1 MSDEATAPSIRRD
14 IIVIGASAGGVEAL
28 MSIFARLPKDLPAA
42 VAVVLHRHPLYN
54 VYLAKVLGRGA
65 ALPLVEVLEE
75 SPLTPGTIYI
85 APSDAHLL
93 LTKDGTKIDRGAKE
107 HFTRPAVDPLFRSAA
122 EAYGPRVSGVLL
134 TGGGDD
140 GVRGLINI
148 KAAAGISIIQNPTE
162 AKVSSMPMNALLYDH
177 VDFVLSLQEIPSAVA
192 ALAQG
197 KSVHHF
203 SKAGRNS
210 SLPVSE
216 SSVRSRSC

>member
-1 MSDEATAPSIRRD
+1 MSEAPTAPSSRRD

-28 MSIFARLPKDLPAA
+28 MSIFARLPKELPAA

-54 VYLAKVLGRGA
+54 VHLAKVLGRRA

-75 SPLTPGTIYI
+75 GPLAPGTIYI

-93 LTKDGTKIDRGAKE
+93 LTKDGMKIDRGAKE

-122 EAYGPRVSGVLL
+122 EAYGPRVMGVLL

-148 KAAAGISIIQNPTE
+148 KAAAGISIIQNPDE
-162 AKVSSMPMNALLYDH
+162 AKASSMPMNALLYDH
-177 VDFVLSLQEIPSAVA
+177 VDLVLSLQDIPAAVA

-197 KSVHHF
+197 ESIHHF
-203 SKAGRNS
+203 PKPRRIS
-210 SLPVSE
+210 SLSVSE
-216 SSVRSRSC
+216 SSVRSR

>member
-1 MSDEATAPSIRRD
+1 MSEAPTAPSNRRD

-28 MSIFARLPKDLPAA
+28 ISIFARLPKDLPAA

-54 VYLAKVLGRGA
+54 VHLANVLGRRA

-75 SPLTPGTIYI
+75 GPLAPGTIYI

-93 LTKDGTKIDRGAKE
+93 LTKDGMKIDRGAKE

-122 EAYGPRVSGVLL
+122 EAYGPRVMGVLL

-148 KAAAGISIIQNPTE
+148 KAAAGISIIQNPDE
-162 AKVSSMPMNALLYDH
+162 AKASSMPMNALLYDH
-177 VDFVLSLQEIPSAVA
+177 VDLVLSLQDIPSAVA

-197 KSVHHF
+197 ESIHHF
-203 SKAGRNS
+203 PKPMRIS
-210 SLPVSE
+210 SLPVTE
-216 SSVRSRSC
+216 SSVRSR

>member
-1 MSDEATAPSIRRD
+1 MSDEATAPSSRRD

-54 VYLAKVLGRGA
+54 VHLAKVLARGA
-65 ALPLVEVLEE
+65 SLPLVEVLEE
-75 SPLTPGTIYI
+75 GPLSPGTIYI

-93 LTKDGTKIDRGAKE
+93 LTKDGMKIDRGAKE

-122 EAYGPRVSGVLL
+122 EAYGPRMMGVLL

-148 KAAAGISIIQNPTE
+148 KAAAGISIIQNPDE
-162 AKVSSMPMNALLYDH
+162 AKASSMPMNALLYDH
-177 VDFVLSLQEIPSAVA
+177 VDLVLSLQDIPAAVA

-197 KSVHHF
+197 ESIHHF
-203 SKAGRNS
+203 PKPRRIS
-210 SLPVSE
+210 SLSVSE
-216 SSVRSRSC
+216 SSVRSR

>member
-1 MSDEATAPSIRRD
+1 
-14 IIVIGASAGGVEAL
+14 

-54 VYLAKVLGRGA
+54 VHLAKVLGRRA

-75 SPLTPGTIYI
+75 GPLAPGTIYI

-93 LTKDGTKIDRGAKE
+93 LTKDGMKIDRGAKE

-122 EAYGPRVSGVLL
+122 EAYGPRVMGVLL

-148 KAAAGISIIQNPTE
+148 KAAAGISIIQNPDE
-162 AKVSSMPMNALLYDH
+162 AKASSMPMNAR
-177 VDFVLSLQEIPSAVA
+177 SARPSAT
-192 ALAQG
+192 
-197 KSVHHF
+197 
-203 SKAGRNS
+203 
-210 SLPVSE
+210 
-216 SSVRSRSC
+216 

>member
-1 MSDEATAPSIRRD
+1 MSEAPTAPPSRRD

-54 VYLAKVLGRGA
+54 VHLAKVLGRRA

-75 SPLTPGTIYI
+75 GPLAPGTIYI

-93 LTKDGTKIDRGAKE
+93 LTKDGMKIDRGAKE

-122 EAYGPRVSGVLL
+122 EAYGPRVMGVLL

-148 KAAAGISIIQNPTE
+148 KAAAGISIIQNPDE
-162 AKVSSMPMNALLYDH
+162 AKASSMPMNALLYDH
-177 VDFVLSLQEIPSAVA
+177 VDLVLSLQDIPAAVA

-197 KSVHHF
+197 ESIHHF
-203 SKAGRNS
+203 PKPRRIS
-210 SLPVSE
+210 SLSVSE
-216 SSVRSRSC
+216 SSVRSR

>member
-1 MSDEATAPSIRRD
+1 MSDEATAPSSRRD

-54 VYLAKVLGRGA
+54 VHLAKVLGRVA

-75 SPLTPGTIYI
+75 GPLTPGTIYI

-122 EAYGPRVSGVLL
+122 EAYGSRVLGVLL

-148 KAAAGISIIQNPTE
+148 KAAAGISIIQNPDE
-162 AKVSSMPMNALLYDH
+162 AKASSMPMNALLYDH
-177 VDFVLSLQEIPSAVA
+177 VDLVLTLQDIPSAVA

-197 KSVHHF
+197 KSIHHF
-203 SKAGRNS
+203 LQARRIS

-216 SSVRSRSC
+216 SSVRSR

>member
-1 MSDEATAPSIRRD
+1 MSDEATAPSSRRD

-54 VYLAKVLGRGA
+54 VHLAKVLARGA
-65 ALPLVEVLEE
+65 SLPLVEVLEE
-75 SPLTPGTIYI
+75 GPLSPGTIYI

-93 LTKDGTKIDRGAKE
+93 LTKDGMKIDRGAKE

-122 EAYGPRVSGVLL
+122 EAYGPRVIGVLL

-148 KAAAGISIIQNPTE
+148 KAAAGISIVQNPDK
-162 AKVSSMPMNALLYDH
+162 AKAPSMPMNALLYDH
-177 VDFVLSLQEIPSAVA
+177 VDLVLSLQEIPSVVAAVA
-192 ALAQG
+192 HG
-197 KSVHHF
+197 KSIHHF
-203 SKAGRNS
+203 PSARRSS

-216 SSVRSRSC
+216 SSVRSR

>member
-1 MSDEATAPSIRRD
+1 MSEAPTAPSSRRD

-54 VYLAKVLGRGA
+54 VHLAKVLGRRA

-75 SPLTPGTIYI
+75 GPLAPGTIYI

-93 LTKDGTKIDRGAKE
+93 LTKDGMKIDRGAKE

-122 EAYGPRVSGVLL
+122 EAYGPRVMGVLL

-148 KAAAGISIIQNPTE
+148 KAAAGISIIQNPDE
-162 AKVSSMPMNALLYDH
+162 AKASSMPMNALLYDH
-177 VDFVLSLQEIPSAVA
+177 VDLVLSLQDIPAAVA

-197 KSVHHF
+197 ESIHHF
-203 SKAGRNS
+203 PKPRRIS
-210 SLPVSE
+210 SLSVSE
-216 SSVRSRSC
+216 SSVRSR

>member
-1 MSDEATAPSIRRD
+1 MSDAATAPSNRRD
-14 IIVIGASAGGVEAL
+14 IIVIGASAGGLEAL

-54 VYLAKVLGRGA
+54 VHLAKVLGRRA

-75 SPLTPGTIYI
+75 GPLNHGTIYI

-93 LTKDGTKIDRGAKE
+93 LTKDGMKIDRGAKE

-122 EAYGPRVSGVLL
+122 EAYGPRVMGILL

-162 AKVSSMPMNALLYDH
+162 AKASSMPMNALLYDH
-177 VDFVLSLQEIPSAVA
+177 VDLVLSLQEIPSAVS

-197 KSVHHF
+197 KSAHHF
-203 SKAGRNS
+203 PKAGRSS
-210 SLPVSE
+210 SLPVSK
-216 SSVRSRSC
+216 SSVRSR